1 MKKNITLDK
10 NDEIISDCQPVAKL
24 FNKFFA
30 GIVKELNLA
39 IDIEFLVNVDHIGD
53 PVQKAIEK
61 YKNHPSVKAI
71 SEKYEN
77 TFSFRYVS
85 LDEIKK
91 EIKNLNTMKACQDT
105 DIQRYQGYKK
115 GASAIKYLNS
125 LKKNS
130 PIVKAVLVK
139 DLVLSTV
146 F

>member
-1 MKKNITLDK
+1 
-10 NDEIISDCQPVAKL
+10 
-24 FNKFFA
+24 
-30 GIVKELNLA
+30 
-39 IDIEFLVNVDHIGD
+39 
-53 PVQKAIEK
+53 
-61 YKNHPSVKAI
+61 
-71 SEKYEN
+71 
-77 TFSFRYVS
+77 
-85 LDEIKK
+85 
-91 EIKNLNTMKACQDT
+91 MKACQDT